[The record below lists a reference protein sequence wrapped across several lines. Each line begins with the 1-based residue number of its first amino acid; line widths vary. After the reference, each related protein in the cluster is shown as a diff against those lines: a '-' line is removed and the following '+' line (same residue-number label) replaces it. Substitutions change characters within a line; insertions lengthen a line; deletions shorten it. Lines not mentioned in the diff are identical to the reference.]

1 MKPIASFCVDHRY
14 IEPGVYLSRRDGD
27 VVTYDLRTRKPN
39 AGDYMDNVTMHS
51 VEHLFATY
59 ARNSA
64 YADRV
69 VYFGPM
75 GCRTGFYLLVR
86 DMNETEVW
94 ELILDVLDKCACHTG
109 PMFGQSEIECGN
121 YRELSAEAGTGEC
134 ASYREALLKKGMD
147 FTYPK
152 GDEQ

>member
-14 IEPGVYLSRRDGD
+14 IEPGVYLSRVDGD

-39 AGDYMDNVTMHS
+39 AGDYMDHVTMHS

-86 DMNETEVW
+86 DMTEKELW
-94 ELILDVLDKCACHTG
+94 ELILDVLDRCAHHSG

-121 YRELSAEAGTGEC
+121 YRELSVEAGRREC
-134 ASYREALLKKGMD
+134 AAYRAALVAKGMD
-147 FTYPK
+147 YAYPT
-152 GDEQ
+152 E